1 MLLKT
6 IHKTMQITHV
16 KDGKGT
22 FYRAVGSS
30 EKLGSDISSSEKL
43 SGGGGPCTLRV
54 IWMKSTKKLGEG
66 NGSPCSLVSYIP
78 VFL

>member
-1 MLLKT
+1 MQSLLLKS

-22 FYRAVGSS
+22 FYSAVGSS

-43 SGGGGPCTLRV
+43 SGRGGPCTLRV
-54 IWMKSTKKLGEG
+54 IWMRSTKKLGEG
-66 NGSPCSLVSYIP
+66 NCPP
-78 VFL
+78 AP